1 MKTQLWS
8 KCCISY
14 FRQRE
19 FCRVPSST
27 QVNWELD
34 IKGEI
39 QRDICPVAWGT
50 DQNTAWEGSREVNP
64 SCSLETALKM
74 AFVWQRISF
83 TNPKLVGHC
92 GSEKMPIEM
101 GNGSCFCF
109 LYIKLFSETF
119 KWPSHG
125 YWTFYHLLTF
135 KYTNGCPKE
144 PPHIAKE
151 ISSINHL
158 LIERLKK
165 ETKYVDEHQIFFTVK
180 VWKTCYEFWLKYH
193 LFLPFSPPK
202 QNTAHGPNLVPS
214 DVKANTSWLH
224 PRRFS
229 RSICWHQNGNQ
240 VLNLMWFR
248 YLI

>member
-64 SCSLETALKM
+64 SCSLKTALKM

-83 TNPKLVGHC
+83 TNPKLMGHC

-165 ETKYVDEHQIFFTVK
+165 ETKNVDEHQIFFK
-180 VWKTCYEFWLKYH
+180 YCEGLKNMLWILAEISLLLAVFTPQTKYSTWTKPCSQWCQSEH
-193 LFLPFSPPK
+193 FLIASK
-202 QNTAHGPNLVPS
+202 
-214 DVKANTSWLH
+214 K
-224 PRRFS
+224 
-229 RSICWHQNGNQ
+229 I
-240 VLNLMWFR
+240 
-248 YLI
+248 